1 MIMDDPKK
9 LVRGL
14 KDISPLFGAVPEEVP
29 VRRSPE
35 VQALAVSSPDCDGDS
50 LLLNTFFAS
59 QIASPGRAC
68 SLLSVLSRKAKA
80 PTGSED
86 SLSESFGDHLLR
98 YCLYWDELHDLVS
111 GPSLARPE
119 GVLRSRDIFLDF
131 EYRQLLHFEKVI
143 SLLDKWVL
151 LLKPTAESLTEGYKM
166 MKVGLALNPR
176 LEFYVTLSGR
186 AEEATGAVVLD
197 RFSSFVLTHL
207 GTSLGWLGWMD
218 LADPARHF
226 SAALHPEPLK
236 YQHWNAKPSLQKY
249 LLADWIESLERKT
262 PVCALAE
269 VTQ

>member
-1 MIMDDPKK
+1 MDDPKK

-14 KDISPLFGAVPEEVP
+14 KDISPLFGAVPEDVP

-35 VQALAVSSPDCDGDS
+35 VQVLGVSSSDCDGDS

-59 QIASPGRAC
+59 QIASPERAC

-80 PTGSED
+80 PSGFGD
-86 SLSESFGDHLLR
+86 GLSESFGDHLVR

-111 GPSLARPE
+111 GPSLPRAE
-119 GVLRSRDIFLDF
+119 GVLQSRDIFLDF
-131 EYRQLLHFEKVI
+131 EYRHLLHFEKVI

-166 MKVGLALNPR
+166 MKVGLALNPQ
-176 LEFYVTLSGR
+176 LEFYVTLSGK
-186 AEEATGAVVLD
+186 AEEAKGAVVFD
-197 RFSSFVLTHL
+197 RFSSFVFTHL
-207 GTSLGWLGWMD
+207 DVDLGWLGWMD

-226 SAALHPEPLK
+226 SAALHTEPLK

-249 LLADWIESLERKT
+249 LLADWIESVERKT
-262 PVCALAE
+262 PACALAE
-269 VTQ
+269 VSR